1 MLLEVKDLIVKYGQI
16 SALNGVSLQVEEG
29 KLTCLLGANG
39 AGKSTLVKT
48 LSGMMKPYRGE
59 ILFNGENIAGL
70 PTHEIFKRGIIQCP
84 EGRRIFPRQT
94 VYENLKMGAYNRR
107 DNEIQSDIEKYY
119 EQFPI
124 LKERKNQKAGLLSGG
139 EQQMLAICRALMGR
153 PKFLLLDEP
162 SMGLAPKIVKEVFHT
177 INQIRQEGIT
187 ILLIEQNA
195 KQALKIADY
204 GYVLDVGY
212 ITMHDSAENLIQNET
227 LQKAYFGGGQ

>member
-1 MLLEVKDLIVKYGQI
+1 MLLEVKNLVVKYGQI
-16 SALNGVSLQVEEG
+16 SALNGISLDVEEG

-48 LSGMMKPYRGE
+48 LSGLMKPFKGE

-94 VYENLKMGAYNRR
+94 VYENLKMGAYNRK

-119 EQFPI
+119 QQFPN
-124 LKERKNQKAGLLSGG
+124 LKERRNQKAGLLSGG

-162 SMGLAPKIVKEVFHT
+162 SMGLAPKIVKEVFET
-177 INQIRQEGIT
+177 ISQIKRQGIT

-195 KQALKIADY
+195 KQALRIADY
-204 GYVLDVGY
+204 GYVLDVGH
-212 ITMHDSAENLIQNET
+212 ITMHDSAEKLFQNET
-227 LQKAYFGGGQ
+227 LQKAYFGG

>member
-1 MLLEVKDLIVKYGQI
+1 MNGI
-16 SALNGVSLQVEEG
+16 SLDVEEG

-48 LSGMMKPYRGE
+48 LSGLMKPFKGE

-94 VYENLKMGAYNRR
+94 VYENLKMGAYNRK

-119 EQFPI
+119 QQFPI
-124 LKERKNQKAGLLSGG
+124 LKERRNQKAGLLSGG

-162 SMGLAPKIVKEVFHT
+162 SMGLAPKIVKEVFET
-177 INQIRQEGIT
+177 ISQIKRQGIT

-195 KQALKIADY
+195 KQALRIADY
-204 GYVLDVGY
+204 GYVLDVGH
-212 ITMHDSAENLIQNET
+212 ITMHDSAEKLFQNET
-227 LQKAYFGGGQ
+227 LQKAYFGG

>member
-1 MLLEVKDLIVKYGQI
+1 MLEVKNLVVKYGQI
-16 SALNGVSLQVEEG
+16 SALNGISLDVEEG

-48 LSGMMKPYRGE
+48 LSGLMKPFKGE

-94 VYENLKMGAYNRR
+94 VYENLKMGAYNRK

-119 EQFPI
+119 QQFPI
-124 LKERKNQKAGLLSGG
+124 LKERRNQKAGLLSGG

-162 SMGLAPKIVKEVFHT
+162 SMGLAPKIVKEVFET
-177 INQIRQEGIT
+177 ISQIKRQGIT

-195 KQALKIADY
+195 KQALRIADY
-204 GYVLDVGY
+204 GYVLDVGH
-212 ITMHDSAENLIQNET
+212 ITMHDSAEKLFQNET
-227 LQKAYFGGGQ
+227 LQKAYFGG

>member
-1 MLLEVKDLIVKYGQI
+1 MLLEIKDLVVKYGQI
-16 SALNGVSLQVEEG
+16 SALNGISLSVEEG

-48 LSGMMKPYRGE
+48 LSGIMKPAKGE
-59 ILFNGENIAGL
+59 IIFNGENIAGM
-70 PTHEIFKRGIIQCP
+70 PMHQIYKKGITLCP
-84 EGRRIFPRQT
+84 EGRRIFPQQT

-107 DNEIQSDIEKYY
+107 DNEIQADVEKYY
-119 EQFPI
+119 EMFPI
-124 LKERKNQKAGLLSGG
+124 LGERKNQKAGLLSGG

-153 PKFLLLDEP
+153 PKFLMLDEP
-162 SMGLAPKIVKEVFHT
+162 SMGLAPKIVKEIFNT
-177 INQIRQEGIT
+177 INRIRQEGIT

-212 ITMHDSAENLIQNET
+212 ITMHDSAEKLYQNET